1 MIKLFLIIVSSFL
14 TLSNFTLLAQGPE
27 ECKEELSNLKKSTP
41 FKVNSDLTVQSVNP
55 SKDRLEINL
64 DWNSP
69 IKDLFYEGPG
79 ETYFISLEEMHDKL
93 IDILDENGERDLLE
107 SIVIYKRNNKE
118 VLFNL
123 ITKEDGEKHS
133 LLVDTEGNLVNVSYD
148 DVPEEVFET
157 VTETQIEIIERD

>member
-1 MIKLFLIIVSSFL
+1 MIKLFLILVGSFL
-14 TLSNFTLLAQGPE
+14 TLSNFTLLGQWPE
-27 ECKEELSNLKKSTP
+27 EYKEELSNLKKRTP

-64 DWNSP
+64 DWKSP

-79 ETYFISLEEMHDKL
+79 KTYFISLEEMHDKL

-107 SIVIYKRNNKE
+107 SIVIYKRKNKE

-133 LLVDTEGNLVNVSYD
+133 LLVDTEGNLVNVSYG